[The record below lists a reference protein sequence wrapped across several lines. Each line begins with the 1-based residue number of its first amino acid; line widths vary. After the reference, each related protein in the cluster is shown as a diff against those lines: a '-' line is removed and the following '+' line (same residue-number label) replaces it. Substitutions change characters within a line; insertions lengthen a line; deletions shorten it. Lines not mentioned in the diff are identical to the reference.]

1 MINEKRLLDNF
12 LEYVQIDSETK
23 NEKNMCDRMVA
34 DLQALGF
41 EVQTDKA
48 GEGFGSNG
56 YNVHAYMP
64 GELGGEPTI
73 FSAHLDTVKP
83 GNGIKPIITDGVVH
97 TDGSTILAGDDKCG
111 VAAIM
116 EAVQTIKE
124 NNIPCRNTEIL
135 FSIGEEGGMN
145 GIKNMDWSMIK
156 GKEAI
161 VLDSSG
167 DVGKV
172 ITCGPGQ
179 IKIIATII
187 GKTSHAGLA
196 PENGISAIQVAAK
209 GIANMNLLRID
220 EETTCN
226 IGTLKAEYA
235 TNIVPD
241 KCEFIAEVRSRN
253 LDKLNAQAAH
263 IKDCLQAACDEMGA
277 KLDIQLNTNYVSFN
291 VPEEDALVQ
300 RIKSSCDKLGY
311 NFYTAKGGG
320 GSDLNVM
327 ALQGVKGVVLGVGMT
342 KVHTTEECIKIE
354 DLNKTAKLCLDLM
367 TSK

>member
-1 MINEKRLLDNF
+1 MVNEKRLLDTF
-12 LEYVQIDSETK
+12 IEYVQIDSETK
-23 NEKNMCDRMVA
+23 NEKAMGEKLVA
-34 DLQALGF
+34 DLKALGF
-41 EVQTDKA
+41 EVQTDNA
-48 GEGFGSNG
+48 GAAFGSNG
-56 YNVHAYMP
+56 FNVHGYKTGTIA
-64 GELGGEPTI
+64 GEPMI
-73 FSAHLDTVKP
+73 QCAHMDTVKP

-97 TDGSTILAGDDKCG
+97 TDGSTILGGDDKCG
-111 VAAIM
+111 VASIIEAIK
-116 EAVQTIKE
+116 VIKE

-179 IKIIATII
+179 IKIIATIN

-263 IKDCLQAACDEMGA
+263 IKDCLQAACDEYGA
-277 KLDIQLNTNYVSFN
+277 KLECELKTNYVSFN
-291 VPEEDALVQ
+291 VPEDDDLVQ

-311 NFYTAKGGG
+311 NFFTAKGGG

-327 ALQGVKGVVLGVGMT
+327 ALKGVKGVVLGVGMT

-354 DLNKTAKLCLDLM
+354 DLNKTALLCLDLM
-367 TSK
+367 TK

>member
-1 MINEKRLLDNF
+1 MINEKRLLDTF
-12 LEYVQIDSETK
+12 CEYVQIDSETK
-23 NEKNMCDRMVA
+23 NEKAMGEKLVA
-34 DLQALGF
+34 DLKAMGF
-41 EVQTDKA
+41 EVKTDNA
-48 GEGFGSNG
+48 GAAFGSNG
-56 YNVHAYMP
+56 FNVCGFKAGTIEGP
-64 GELGGEPTI
+64 GMVQC
-73 FSAHLDTVKP
+73 AHMDTVKP

-111 VAAIM
+111 VASIM
-116 EAVQTIKE
+116 EAIKVIKE

-179 IKIIATII
+179 IKIIATIN

-263 IKDCLQAACDEMGA
+263 IKDCLQAACDELGA
-277 KLDIQLNTNYVSFN
+277 TLDIQLNTNYVSFN
-291 VPEEDALVQ
+291 VPEEDDLVQ
-300 RIKSSCDKLGY
+300 RIKASCDRLGY

-327 ALQGVKGVVLGVGMT
+327 ALKGVKGVVLGVGMT

-367 TSK
+367 TNK